1 MLKYPEIDPVLFT
14 IAGPFQVRWY
24 GLMYVLGFIATY
36 ILVRL
41 QIRRF
46 GYHELS
52 EHFENLNFVLLLGVV
67 LGGRLGYILFYN
79 LDFYLANP
87 LQMLALTSGG
97 MSFHGACIALIA
109 AAWWFTRKN
118 KIDFWK
124 TADLYA
130 ATIPIG
136 LGLGR
141 IGNFINGEL
150 FGRTTEVPWGM
161 VFPDGGPL
169 ARHPSQLYESF
180 LEGLV
185 LFIIL
190 WSVKSK
196 PWRGA
201 RGWPHGSILALF
213 LIGYGIFRSM
223 VELVRE
229 PDQQIGFLF
238 GSLTMGQLLS
248 TAMILAGASIWVYRL
263 HRTKSEQNR

>member
-1 MLKYPEIDPVLFT
+1 MLTYPEIDPVLFN
-14 IAGPFQVRWY
+14 IGGPFQVRWY

-36 ILVRL
+36 ILVRH

-46 GYHELS
+46 GYNELS

-97 MSFHGACIALIA
+97 MSFHGACIALIGGA
-109 AAWWFTRKN
+109 LIFTRKN

-150 FGRTTEVPWGM
+150 FGRTTEAPWGM
-161 VFPDGGPL
+161 VFPGGGPL
-169 ARHPSQLYESF
+169 PRHPSQLYESL

-190 WSVKSK
+190 WSLKSK
-196 PWRGA
+196 PWRGLK
-201 RGWPHGSILALF
+201 GWPHGAILSLF
-213 LIGYGIFRSM
+213 LIGYGVLRSL

-229 PDQQIGFLF
+229 PDQQIGYLF
-238 GSLTMGQLLS
+238 ASFTMGQLLS
-248 TAMILAGASIWVYRL
+248 FAMIFTGMSIWLYRSHL
-263 HRTKSEQNR
+263 TRS